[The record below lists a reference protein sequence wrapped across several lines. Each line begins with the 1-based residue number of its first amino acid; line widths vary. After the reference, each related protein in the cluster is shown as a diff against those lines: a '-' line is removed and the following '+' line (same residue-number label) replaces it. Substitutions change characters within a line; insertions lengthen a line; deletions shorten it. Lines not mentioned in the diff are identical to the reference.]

1 MKMERDGEIKNM
13 GESGVSQGS
22 LSVYAKAPP
31 LGTEVPPLAP
41 FWVMA
46 VV

>member
-1 MKMERDGEIKNM
+1 MKMEGDGGIKNM
-13 GESGVSQGS
+13 GKSEVSQGS

-31 LGTEVPPLAP
+31 LGTEVPHLAP